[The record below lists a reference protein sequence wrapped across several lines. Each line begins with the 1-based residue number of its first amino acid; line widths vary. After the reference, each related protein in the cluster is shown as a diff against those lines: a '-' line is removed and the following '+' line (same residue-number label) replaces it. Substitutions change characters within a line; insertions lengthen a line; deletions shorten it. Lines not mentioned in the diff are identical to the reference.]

1 MSEGTIFEMI
11 DQVNQKV
18 VQTPIPK
25 DIDENLSAYLND
37 IVSEDLFGTNAIK
50 DAEIILENGSV
61 INSDENS
68 DNEIIK
74 YKSQEDAEYDPSI
87 LDDPD
92 YVAPSP
98 ESSSHSVFSP
108 PTSFNEGDNEFS
120 DASAFRKKSNW
131 CPNKGR
137 DAKALESNISKEL
150 IVINVY
156 TII

>member
-108 PTSFNEGDNEFS
+108 PTSFNEGDNELS
-120 DASAFRKKSNW
+120 DASA
-131 CPNKGR
+131 G
-137 DAKALESNISKEL
+137 KAYFFLLK
-150 IVINVY
+150 
-156 TII
+156 